1 MLDYYCRTTYQPSN
15 SKMTGSH
22 TNSDEYIII
31 PNPIY
36 DVVFKYLMEDP
47 ESATIVLSTLINE
60 KIKKLHFE
68 PLTHSE
74 KKRLVRA

>member
-1 MLDYYCRTTYQPSN
+1 MATVDQKEDN
-15 SKMTGSH
+15 
-22 TNSDEYIII
+22 EYIII

-47 ESATIVLSTLINE
+47 ESAMIILSTLIDE

-68 PLTHSE
+68 PLRQFQI
-74 KKRLVRA
+74 KN